1 MKVSYSLQ
9 GKETRNMSG
18 MIKLTYHNRVAQIVI
33 LPCHLMQ
40 SDHSRLIYQVLPDL
54 LLELKW

>member
-1 MKVSYSLQ
+1 MKVSHSHRE
-9 GKETRNMSG
+9 KETRNKSG
-18 MIKLTYHNRVAQIVI
+18 RIKLTYHNRVAQIVI